1 MDVRLTTGLDYVA
14 AVLHGRRSR
23 MAEGD
28 RLGALAAERSIGDL
42 ARALYGETAISSAVE
57 LQKRLVVDRALEIL
71 ELARK
76 LDGPAGEFL
85 DWLAVRFQVENLKVL
100 ARGLAAGTPWSE
112 VQAHLV
118 PLPGSLAVDARAM
131 ASEAT
136 VETLAGVIRQK
147 PLAGALAAAL
157 PLYQAHPRAFVLES
171 ALDRGYFVELLARA
185 GAVAGEDLPDV
196 LALVRQ
202 EIDIFHLVLV
212 VRGKFFYGL
221 PAEQLAPFYVP
232 GARLRR
238 PDFSA
243 MLTATDLA
251 EAAGRAVG
259 FVIDAAPEGSEPAA
273 AAAGNF
279 LSGTGAY
286 AAALERLAWE
296 RYYRLAAAVFRRS
309 PAGLGLVAAYVVLRR
324 VELAN
329 LITASEGIRAGLP
342 ADDLRRRMI
351 PRPEAEARRV

>member
-42 ARALYGETAISSAVE
+42 ARVLYGETAIASAVE

-118 PLPGSLAVDARAM
+118 PLPGNLAVDARAM

-147 PLAGALAAAL
+147 PLAGALVAAL
-157 PLYQAHPRAFVLES
+157 PLYQAYPRAYVLES

-196 LALVRQ
+196 LALVKQ
-202 EIDIFHLVLV
+202 EIDIFHLVLA

-221 PAEQLAPFYVP
+221 PAEQLAPFYVA

-259 FVIDAAPEGSEPAA
+259 FVIDAAPEAA
-273 AAAGNF
+273 DP
-279 LSGTGAY
+279 
-286 AAALERLAWE
+286 AALERLAWD
-296 RYYRLAAAVFRRS
+296 RYHRLAAAVFRRS
-309 PAGLGLVAAYVVLRR
+309 PAGLGLVAAYVALRR

-329 LITASEGIRAGLP
+329 LITASEGIRAGLS

-351 PRPEAEARRV
+351 PRPEAETRRV

>member
-28 RLGALAAERSIGDL
+28 RLGVLAAERSIGDL
-42 ARALYGETAISSAVE
+42 ARALYGETTISSAVE

-71 ELARK
+71 EIARK

-85 DWLAVRFQVENLKVL
+85 GWLAVRFQVENLKVL

-118 PLPGSLAVDARAM
+118 PLPGNLAVDARAM

-136 VETLAGVIRQK
+136 VETLAGVIQQK
-147 PLAGALAAAL
+147 PLAGALVAAL
-157 PLYQAHPRAFVLES
+157 PLYQAYPRAYVLES
-171 ALDRGYFVELLARA
+171 ALDRGYFVELLVRA
-185 GAVAGEDLPDV
+185 GAVASEDAPDV
-196 LALVRQ
+196 LALVKQ

-212 VRGKFFYGL
+212 VRGKFLYGL
-221 PAEQLAPFYVP
+221 PAEQVAPFYVP

-238 PDFSA
+238 PGFSA

-259 FVIDAAPEGSEPAA
+259 FVIDAAPEAA
-273 AAAGNF
+273 DP
-279 LSGTGAY
+279 
-286 AAALERLAWE
+286 AALERLAWD
-296 RYYRLAAAVFRRS
+296 RYHHLAAAVFRRS
-309 PAGLGLVAAYVVLRR
+309 PAGLGLVAAYVALRR

-329 LITASEGIRAGLP
+329 LIAASEGIRAGLS